1 MDRSLPAVR
10 AEVRQGLGRSDCG
23 VGAGRR
29 FVARLASSYGYCGW
43 RPPPH
48 NGLGRLALPRRIDPE
63 VQRILYLHAGPLGQ
77 PAWAVY
83 VSFMDPGNTPAEPK
97 PHLLVIDDDAELCAM
112 LVEYLTP
119 EGFVTSTALSGTEG
133 LEVLGRVPV
142 DLVILDVMLPQ
153 RSGFEVLRRIRAVS
167 RVPVI
172 MLTARG
178 EEVDRVVGLE
188 LGADDY
194 LAKPFSP
201 RELVARIRAV
211 LRRVPGEA
219 AGHSGVILWGPLRLD
234 LRAHRAHAGEQDL
247 ELTSAELRILELLVR
262 ADTRTVTRD
271 ELMAQALGR
280 RLLPTDRSLDTHV
293 SNLRRKIARFT
304 DLVSVQSV
312 RGAGYALT
320 LPAARPA
327 SAAPAD

>member
-1 MDRSLPAVR
+1 MESP
-10 AEVRQGLGRSDCG
+10 
-23 VGAGRR
+23 
-29 FVARLASSYGYCGW
+29 RLHLDES
-43 RPPPH
+43 
-48 NGLGRLALPRRIDPE
+48 GRLTL
-63 VQRILYLHAGPLGQ
+63 
-77 PAWAVY
+77 
-83 VSFMDPGNTPAEPK
+83 
-97 PHLLVIDDDAELCAM
+97 LLVDDDAELCEM
-112 LVEYLTP
+112 MREFFEQNGHTLHCVRN
-119 EGFVTSTALSGTEG
+119 GTEG
-133 LEVLGRVPV
+133 LKSAVEQNY
-142 DLVILDVMLPQ
+142 DLVILDVMLPGL
-153 RSGFEVLRRIRAVS
+153 SGFEVLRRIRTVS

-188 LGADDY
+188 MGADDY

-211 LRRVPGEA
+211 MRRVPGEGA
-219 AGHSGVILWGPLRLD
+219 PTGGLIAWGPLRLD
-234 LRAHRAHAGEQDL
+234 LRAHRAHAGERDL

-293 SNLRRKIARFT
+293 SNLRRKIARCT
-304 DLVSVQSV
+304 DRVNVQSV

-320 LPAARPA
+320 LVPSPAL
-327 SAAPAD
+327 STAPRD

>member
-1 MDRSLPAVR
+1 V
-10 AEVRQGLGRSDCG
+10 E
-23 VGAGRR
+23 
-29 FVARLASSYGYCGW
+29 
-43 RPPPH
+43 
-48 NGLGRLALPRRIDPE
+48 
-63 VQRILYLHAGPLGQ
+63 
-77 PAWAVY
+77 
-83 VSFMDPGNTPAEPK
+83 PGNSSSDSK
-97 PHLLVIDDDAELCAM
+97 PQLLIIDDDEELCAM
-112 LVEYLTP
+112 LVEYLVP
-119 EGFVTSTALSGTEG
+119 EGFDTSTAATGPAG
-133 LEVLGRVPV
+133 LEQLARSSV

-153 RSGFEVLRRIRAVS
+153 LSGFEVLRRIRSVS

-188 LGADDY
+188 MGADDY

-211 LRRVPGEA
+211 MRRVPGEGA
-219 AGHSGVILWGPLRLD
+219 SSGGLILWGPLRID
-234 LRAHRAHAGEQDL
+234 LRAHRAQAGERDL

-293 SNLRRKIARFT
+293 SNLRRKILRCT
-304 DLVSVQSV
+304 DRVNVQSV
-312 RGAGYALT
+312 RGSGYALT
-320 LPAARPA
+320 LLSTLSSPN
-327 SAAPAD
+327 APAD

>member
-1 MDRSLPAVR
+1 VEPA
-10 AEVRQGLGRSDCG
+10 
-23 VGAGRR
+23 
-29 FVARLASSYGYCGW
+29 
-43 RPPPH
+43 
-48 NGLGRLALPRRIDPE
+48 N
-63 VQRILYLHAGPLGQ
+63 Q
-77 PAWAVY
+77 P
-83 VSFMDPGNTPAEPK
+83 SEPK
-97 PHLLVIDDDAELCAM
+97 PKLLVIDDDEALCAM
-112 LVEYLTP
+112 LVEYLEP
-119 EGFVTSTALSGTEG
+119 EGFLTSTAVTGAAG
-133 LEVLGRVPV
+133 LEQLGRSPI

-153 RSGFEVLRRIRAVS
+153 LSGFEVLRRIRAIS

-188 LGADDY
+188 MGADDY

-211 LRRVPGEA
+211 MRRVPAEA
-219 AGHSGVILWGPLRLD
+219 ADDSGLIVWGPLRLD
-234 LRAHRAHAGEQDL
+234 LRAHRAHAAERDL

-293 SNLRRKIARFT
+293 SNLRRKIARYT
-304 DLVSVQSV
+304 DRVTVQSV
-312 RGAGYALT
+312 RGTGYALT
-320 LPAARPA
+320 LVSARAASPAPT
-327 SAAPAD
+327 D